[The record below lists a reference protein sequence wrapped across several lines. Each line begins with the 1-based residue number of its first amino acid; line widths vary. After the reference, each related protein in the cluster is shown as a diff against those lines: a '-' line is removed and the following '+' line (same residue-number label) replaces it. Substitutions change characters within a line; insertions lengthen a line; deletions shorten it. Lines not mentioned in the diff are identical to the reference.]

1 MAVPVL
7 GTMSRHVDRPE
18 IEQVA
23 DVISSLGL
31 TVVQLSMESAGVD
44 PMPGRLPASTVAR
57 IARAF
62 ENAGVRIAA
71 VSGTFNIIDPD
82 RDERDRNMARFIE
95 LCGTCSGLGT
105 RVVTTSSGTRNPY
118 SMWRAHPGN
127 HLTDAWTEM
136 VDQTGIMAD
145 AAARAG
151 VVMAV
156 EPETANVVDST
167 ARAKSLID
175 AVRSPGLGIT
185 FDPANFY
192 YPSDLTQMAETLE
205 AGFRD
210 IGGHIAL
217 AHAKDVIAPPAG
229 GTHCHY
235 RPAGQGVLDYPLYL
249 RLLEKSGYTNGLIMH
264 SLSEADIP
272 RSRDFIFA
280 CSPGL

>member
-7 GTMSRHVDRPE
+7 GTISRHIDRPE

-23 DVISSLGL
+23 EVMGALGL
-31 TVVQLSMESAGVD
+31 GVVQLSLESAGLD
-44 PMPGRLPASTVAR
+44 PMPGHLAPDTVRR

-62 ENAGVRIAA
+62 ENARVRIAA
-71 VSGTFNIIDPD
+71 VSGTFNIIDPN
-82 RDERDRNMARFIE
+82 RDERDRNMARFIQ
-95 LCGTCSGLGT
+95 LCGTCAGLGT

-151 VVMAV
+151 VVMAI
-156 EPETANVVDST
+156 EPETANVVDSP

-175 AVRSPGLGIT
+175 AVRSPGLGVT

-192 YPSDLTQMAETLE
+192 YPGDLKRMSETLE
-205 AGFRD
+205 SGFRHV
-210 IGGHIAL
+210 GAHIAL
-217 AHAKDVIAPPAG
+217 AHAKDVIAPPEG

-235 RPAGQGVLDYPLYL
+235 RPAGQGILDYPLYL

-264 SLSEADIP
+264 SLSEAEIA
-272 RSRDFIFA
+272 RSRDYISA
-280 CSPGL
+280 CSTVL

>member
-1 MAVPVL
+1 MAIPVL
-7 GTMSRHVDRPE
+7 GTMSRHIDRPE

-23 DVISSLGL
+23 EVMATLGL
-31 TVVQLSMESAGVD
+31 GVVQLSLESAGVD
-44 PMPGRLPASTVAR
+44 PMPDRLAPGTIRR
-57 IARAF
+57 IAHAF
-62 ENAGVRIAA
+62 QNAGVRIAA
-71 VSGTFNIIDPD
+71 VSGTFNIIDPN
-82 RDERDRNMARFIE
+82 RDERDRNVTRFIE
-95 LCGTCSGLGT
+95 LCGICPGLGT

-127 HLTDAWTEM
+127 HMTDAWTEM

-167 ARAKSLID
+167 ARAKCLIE

-192 YPSDLTQMAETLE
+192 YPRDLTQMSETLE
-205 AGFRD
+205 AGFRH

-217 AHAKDVIAPPAG
+217 AHAKDVIAPPEG

-235 RPAGQGVLDYPLYL
+235 RPAGQGIMDYPLYL

-272 RSRDFIFA
+272 RSRDFIVA
-280 CSPGL
+280 CSPGF